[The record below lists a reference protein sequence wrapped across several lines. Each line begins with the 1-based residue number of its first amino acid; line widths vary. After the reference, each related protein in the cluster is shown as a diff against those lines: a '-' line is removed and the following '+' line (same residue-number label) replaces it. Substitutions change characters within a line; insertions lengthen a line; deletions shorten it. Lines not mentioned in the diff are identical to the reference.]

1 MPPPHPPLSR
11 SFWLL
16 QKPLVSTPSPLHQW
30 SPTQSFAFSILAFFH
45 IFRFILSHL
54 LFTCF
59 SSFPPPCFASLLLCG
74 STEPHLNAQPVI
86 SSLPALGIFIGMK
99 KCNHPFSF
107 WYISTRV
114 DTELLKWTDST
125 LFLHILVVQCMKI
138 LIFHSLLCGVARYLV
153 LSCWNRAHRLSSAC
167 SLACRQADQERQG
180 RGECKEEGE
189 GSKWG
194 VGKNYGGLE
203 KRAVA
208 QPWIWRERGW
218 GRDRGRKRL
227 YSVKPEDAVLVVVR
241 RADQ

>member
-153 LSCWNRAHRLSSAC
+153 LSCRNRAHRLSSAC

-180 RGECKEEGE
+180 RGEE
-189 GSKWG
+189 S
-194 VGKNYGGLE
+194 V
-203 KRAVA
+203 RR
-208 QPWIWRERGW
+208 RERVANEVWVKIMGDW
-218 GRDRGRKRL
+218 KREQWPSPGYGEKEGGGETEEERD
-227 YSVKPEDAVLVVVR
+227 YTV
-241 RADQ
+241 